1 MPSNTDSNMPHAVIG
16 ARASLPD
23 VTTVRHAR
31 LMPERVVQLG
41 ELVGLIYRATR
52 APFSGPRNYIHF
64 MQELPRLVC
73 NPEGTQL
80 YLVGGNYRVSARGI
94 EG

>member
-1 MPSNTDSNMPHAVIG
+1 
-16 ARASLPD
+16 
-23 VTTVRHAR
+23 
-31 LMPERVVQLG
+31 
-41 ELVGLIYRATR
+41 
-52 APFSGPRNYIHF
+52 